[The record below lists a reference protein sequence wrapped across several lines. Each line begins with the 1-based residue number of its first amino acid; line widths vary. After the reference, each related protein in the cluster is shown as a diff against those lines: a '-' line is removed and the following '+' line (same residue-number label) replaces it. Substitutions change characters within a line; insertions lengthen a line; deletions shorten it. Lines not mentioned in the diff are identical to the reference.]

1 MTKSKWI
8 VVVVLAG
15 ALITVGAFKRTS
27 ASNDRT
33 VQAVQT
39 QDPHQ
44 HHQMSERQ
52 AGTPVEMPPLLVDGA
67 TNPQAVSDLVAY
79 EFLFR
84 SIADG
89 GANETNAER
98 DRAKILLDKSKL
110 GEKDAALLKAAANGF
125 KGGLT
130 ALDAQAKTIKDRN
143 WPNPSRNAID
153 RLAQL
158 QQQKETMLKQRMD
171 SFLSL
176 MSEDQRAKLNERI
189 LEIKRKVKVYQDVPV
204 EKYQKR

>member
-8 VVVVLAG
+8 AVVVLAS

-27 ASNDRT
+27 ASNDQP
-33 VQAVQT
+33 VQN

-44 HHQMSERQ
+44 HHQLQQQQ
-52 AGTPVEMPPLLVDGA
+52 AGVPVEMPPLLVDGA

-79 EFLFR
+79 EFLLK

-89 GANETNAER
+89 GANETDAER
-98 DRAKILLDKSKL
+98 GRATMLLEKSRL

-130 ALDAQAKTIKDRN
+130 ALDAQAKEIKDRN
-143 WPNPSRNAID
+143 WPNPSRNAMD

-158 QQQKETMLKQRMD
+158 QQQKESMLKQRID
-171 SFLSL
+171 SLFSL

>member
-8 VVVVLAG
+8 VVVVLAS

-27 ASNDRT
+27 ASNDLP
-33 VQAVQT
+33 VQADQN

-44 HHQMSERQ
+44 HHQQLQQ
-52 AGTPVEMPPLLVDGA
+52 ARVPSEMPPLLVDGA
-67 TNPQAVSDLVAY
+67 TNPYAVSDLVAY
-79 EFLFR
+79 EFLLK

-89 GANETNAER
+89 GANETDAER
-98 DRAKILLDKSKL
+98 GRAKMLLDKSRL
-110 GEKDAALLKAAANGF
+110 GEKDAALLKAVANGF

-130 ALDAQAKTIKDRN
+130 ALDAQAKAIKDRN
-143 WPNPSRNAID
+143 WPNPSRNVMD

-171 SFLSL
+171 SLFSL
-176 MSEDQRAKLNERI
+176 MSEDQRTKLNERI